1 MTDINRRKFLGGA
14 LATGGVVTSRIV
26 LPVPLAAAAQTHADS
41 EAEQTREPAR
51 QREAIDFRYAPV
63 LQQTAFCFPDDPYKS
78 LVRKNGELLYG
89 YKRDE
94 VAYFPLRITF
104 GVDGMHEAEV
114 VSNALETPG
123 VPIVRTLLQ
132 RPEATITLLTF
143 ATKNHGEGRVDNV
156 LMEVRP
162 RKAGQVA
169 VAPLIGIESE
179 QEYELRLQPEGVQVV
194 DKRDGSLLMIAKVFD
209 LPTEKSNREV
219 AYEGRLR

>member
-1 MTDINRRKFLGGA
+1 MIEKEAKCSAMTDINRRKFLGGA

-78 LVRKNGELLYG
+78 LVRRNGELLYG

-94 VAYFPLRITF
+94 VAYFPLRINF
-104 GVDGMHEAEV
+104 GLDGMREAEV
-114 VSNALETPG
+114 ISNALESPG
-123 VPIVRTLLQ
+123 VPIVRTVLQ
-132 RPEATITLLTF
+132 WAEAIITLLTF
-143 ATKNHGEGRVDNV
+143 ATKNEGEGRVDNV
-156 LMEVRP
+156 LMEIRP
-162 RKAGQVA
+162 RRAGQVA

-179 QEYELRLQPEGVQVV
+179 QEYELRLRPRSCAGC
-194 DKRDGSLLMIAKVFD
+194 R
-209 LPTEKSNREV
+209 
-219 AYEGRLR
+219 